1 MLFLQLSVSTMYQVN
16 TFPSVL
22 LFEGGSPKQ
31 YLGDLRHS
39 DDSKISD
46 IEKASKVKEW
56 VMSSL
61 EAQDRIVVK
70 EISPEAF
77 KNHPTDYHHV
87 RNFSFM
93 FYYKP
98 TY

>member
-1 MLFLQLSVSTMYQVN
+1 MFFLQLSVSTMYQVN

-70 EISPEAF
+70 EISSEAF

-87 RNFSFM
+87 REFFLHILL
-93 FYYKP
+93 
-98 TY
+98 